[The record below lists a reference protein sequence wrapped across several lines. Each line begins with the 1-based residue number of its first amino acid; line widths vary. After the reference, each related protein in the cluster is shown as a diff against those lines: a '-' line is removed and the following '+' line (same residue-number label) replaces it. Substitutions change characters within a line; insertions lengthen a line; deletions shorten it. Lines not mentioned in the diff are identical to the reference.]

1 MFEVYTS
8 LVCVI
13 IVLGT
18 GWGVLGARDTLHP
31 LVYLMPMAGFIYV
44 YMPLD
49 LYGTDFLFWHF
60 TKPEIEFVQ
69 RYNFLSV
76 AALALGCYWSSRKPR
91 RRTTPPVSIDTP
103 YWRRRLWQFSLLLG
117 GLGVLAY
124 AYQIA
129 NVGGLVEAYDTVKG
143 GGWAT
148 SGYIRDTTI
157 LVVPGIGFL
166 YLSRASRDWNR
177 WHWVFLAVMSSPLLL
192 HGLLGARR
200 GPTFMGLATLGGGW
214 YLAHRTRP
222 RFSTVLTA
230 GAGVGILLLVLVAFR
245 GQIYLG
251 SDFWSGGG
259 PPISE
264 MVESAFESRT
274 TTDFE
279 NEFLYGA
286 YVVRN
291 AHETGDHW
299 WGRRYLTQVFVRPIP
314 SAIWPGKYADVGM
327 SAITENSGMLGRE
340 GRDAHPEIP
349 RGAAP
354 GFAASAYVEWA
365 WGGVLF
371 VFLVGWFFGYSWQQA
386 VRWGGIWKINYLALL
401 ALSVYF
407 VAQSGLAVLFR
418 YLLIIIPSVML
429 WQWAKA
435 QAPRQTHRQQHGRSK
450 HYQYSRSQA

>member
-1 MFEVYTS
+1 
-8 LVCVI
+8 
-13 IVLGT
+13 
-18 GWGVLGARDTLHP
+18 
-31 LVYLMPMAGFIYV
+31 
-44 YMPLD
+44 
-49 LYGTDFLFWHF
+49 
-60 TKPEIEFVQ
+60 
-69 RYNFLSV
+69 
-76 AALALGCYWSSRKPR
+76 
-91 RRTTPPVSIDTP
+91 
-103 YWRRRLWQFSLLLG
+103 
-117 GLGVLAY
+117 
-124 AYQIA
+124 
-129 NVGGLVEAYDTVKG
+129 
-143 GGWAT
+143 
-148 SGYIRDTTI
+148 
-157 LVVPGIGFL
+157 
-166 YLSRASRDWNR
+166 
-177 WHWVFLAVMSSPLLL
+177 
-192 HGLLGARR
+192 
-200 GPTFMGLATLGGGW
+200 
-214 YLAHRTRP
+214 
-222 RFSTVLTA
+222 
-230 GAGVGILLLVLVAFR
+230 
-245 GQIYLG
+245 
-251 SDFWSGGG
+251 
-259 PPISE
+259 